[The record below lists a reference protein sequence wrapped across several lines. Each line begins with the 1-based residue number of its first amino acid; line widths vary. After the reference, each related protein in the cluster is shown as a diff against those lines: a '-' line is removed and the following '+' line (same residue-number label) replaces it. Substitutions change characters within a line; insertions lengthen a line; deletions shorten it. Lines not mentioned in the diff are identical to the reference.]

1 MATST
6 YSDTTTAIKK
16 GEWILVRAKPGH
28 QYRADPDNLDANQRR
43 AYYIWERYRFLVT
56 ITAWVSQDGQRGVGA
71 NMTSYSGVVDL
82 RPTGV
87 TGFVCTGDDLI
98 AHQLGTDIYRQEQTW
113 EHWGTWA
120 AFDETDLA

>member
-28 QYRADPDNLDANQRR
+28 QVRSDPDDADANQSRD
-43 AYYIWERYRFLVT
+43 YFIWERYRFLVDVT
-56 ITAWVSQDGQRGVGA
+56 SWSSQDKQVGVGSDL
-71 NMTSYSGVVDL
+71 TSYSDTIGL
-82 RPTGV
+82 QPGGTK
-87 TGFVCTGDDLI
+87 GFVCSGDDLI